1 MAGVGIRKFADKWL
15 KSTLVLRY
23 KVAFV
28 NICKKQK
35 AKKKKIQRITAFAF
49 GTTQKR
55 IHLPTVGRKGPA
67 ANRKINKLEVR

>member
-35 AKKKKIQRITAFAF
+35 AKKKKNSKNYCFCFWHNPKEDPSTDRR
-49 GTTQKR
+49 QKR
-55 IHLPTVGRKGPA
+55 PSSQQKDKQT
-67 ANRKINKLEVR
+67 